1 MNYVYETSGVCARK
15 ISFVLEND
23 KVYNIKFDGGCP
35 GNLKMLSKILDGW
48 DADKIIEMCSG
59 NICGMRNTSCAD
71 QLAKAV
77 SKAVEDVKISC

>member
-15 ISFVLEND
+15 ISFDLEND